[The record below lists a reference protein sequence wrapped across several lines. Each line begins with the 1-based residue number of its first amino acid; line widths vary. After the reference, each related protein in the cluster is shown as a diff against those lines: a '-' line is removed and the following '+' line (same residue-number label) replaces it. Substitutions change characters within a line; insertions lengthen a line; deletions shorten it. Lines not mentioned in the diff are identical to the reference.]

1 MRGDRGAGRVAAAS
15 RSPAAAQIRASIR
28 CASPVRAGRFS
39 RSPSSRSQ
47 AEIRRA
53 ASVRPTATY
62 ASASGMS
69 RRLRTAPPAW
79 PRSHEL
85 LDTAGRHQ
93 DASSLANEHL
103 ELARK
108 AGPPVTLGA
117 ALRAHAAAVGR
128 DHAEQFLAEA
138 ISLLEPTPARYE
150 LALTLAD
157 FGARLRRTGRRGD
170 ARAPLRRALDLAQ
183 RTGAMPL
190 AQRIR
195 RELLA
200 AGARP
205 RRTALTGLDALTS
218 AERRVAG
225 LATDGLYPTGRSP
238 STLSSPSPPS
248 KPTCGMPSTNL
259 ASPPGQA
266 CPRN

>member
-1 MRGDRGAGRVAAAS
+1 
-15 RSPAAAQIRASIR
+15 
-28 CASPVRAGRFS
+28 
-39 RSPSSRSQ
+39 
-47 AEIRRA
+47 
-53 ASVRPTATY
+53 
-62 ASASGMS
+62 MS

-157 FGARLRRTGRRGD
+157 FGAHLRRTGRRGD

-218 AERRVAG
+218 AERWVAG
-225 LATDGLYPTGRSP
+225 LAADGLSNRQIAQHPFITQPTVATHLRHAFHKLGITSRTGLSAQLTGEATTPGGSP
-238 STLSSPSPPS
+238 V
-248 KPTCGMPSTNL
+248 
-259 ASPPGQA
+259 
-266 CPRN
+266 